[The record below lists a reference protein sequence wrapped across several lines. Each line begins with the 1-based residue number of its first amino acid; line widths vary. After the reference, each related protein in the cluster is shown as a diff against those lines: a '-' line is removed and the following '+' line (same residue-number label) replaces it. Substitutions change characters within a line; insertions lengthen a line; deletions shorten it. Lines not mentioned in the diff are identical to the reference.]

1 MIAFLCGI
9 LAGKTADSAY
19 IDCNGVG
26 FAVGMSANSLSD
38 LPAQGSSVRVF
49 TYMQV
54 REDDVSLF
62 GFTSED
68 ERNAFEKLISV
79 SGIGPKVALAAL
91 SSYRPGNLA
100 DALASEDVTKLSRI
114 PGIGKKTAQRMILE
128 LKGKLASSAL
138 PPAEGLFSPPEEDK
152 EALGKVIED
161 LLALGFA
168 PAEAEL
174 ACKGMPQGLDEGRAL
189 QYALK
194 KIGGA

>member
-1 MIAFLCGI
+1 MIAFLCGV
-9 LAGKTADSAY
+9 LAGKTADTAY

-54 REDDVSLF
+54 REDDISLF

-91 SSYRPGNLA
+91 SSYRPGDLA

-128 LKGKLASSAL
+128 LKGKLASTAL

-161 LLALGFA
+161 LLALEFA

>member
-1 MIAFLCGI
+1 MIAFLCGV

-54 REDDVSLF
+54 REDDISLF

-68 ERNAFEKLISV
+68 ERNAFGKLISV

-91 SSYRPGNLA
+91 SSYRPGDLA

-128 LKGKLASSAL
+128 LKGKLASTAL

>member
-1 MIAFLCGI
+1 MIAFLCGV
-9 LAGKTADSAY
+9 LAGKTADTAY

-54 REDDVSLF
+54 REDDISLF

-91 SSYRPGNLA
+91 SSYRPGDLA

-128 LKGKLASSAL
+128 LKGKLASTAL
-138 PPAEGLFSPPEEDK
+138 PPAEGLFSPPKEDK

>member
-1 MIAFLCGI
+1 MIAFLCGV
-9 LAGKTADSAY
+9 LAGKTADTAY

-54 REDDVSLF
+54 REDDISLF

-91 SSYRPGNLA
+91 SSYRPGDLA

-174 ACKGMPQGLDEGRAL
+174 ACKGMPRGLDVGRAL

>member
-1 MIAFLCGI
+1 MIAFLSGV
-9 LAGKTADSAY
+9 LAGRTADSAY

-38 LPAQGSSVRVF
+38 LPEQGSPVQVF

-54 REDDVSLF
+54 REDDISLF
-62 GFTSED
+62 GFTSMD
-68 ERNAFEKLISV
+68 EREAFEKLVSV

-91 SSYRPGNLA
+91 SSFRPNELA
-100 DALASEDVTKLSRI
+100 DAVAMEDAAAISRI
-114 PGIGKKTAQRMILE
+114 PGIGKKTAQRLILE
-128 LKGKLASSAL
+128 LKGKLAPSSLA
-138 PPAEGLFSPPEEDK
+138 PAEGLFAAPAPDEGF
-152 EALGKVIED
+152 LGKVIED

-174 ACKGMPQGLDEGRAL
+174 ACKGMPDGLDEGRAL

-194 KIGGA
+194 KIGGI

>member
-1 MIAFLCGI
+1 MIAFLCGV
-9 LAGKTADSAY
+9 LAGKTADTAY

-54 REDDVSLF
+54 REDDISLF

-91 SSYRPGNLA
+91 SSYRPGDLA

>member
-1 MIAFLCGI
+1 MIAFLCGV
-9 LAGKTADSAY
+9 LAGKTADTAY

-26 FAVGMSANSLSD
+26 FAVGMAANSLSD

-54 REDDVSLF
+54 REDDISLF

-91 SSYRPGNLA
+91 SSYRPGDLA

>member
-1 MIAFLCGI
+1 MIAFLCGV

-38 LPAQGSSVRVF
+38 LPSQGSSVRVF

-54 REDDVSLF
+54 REDDISLF

-91 SSYRPGNLA
+91 SSYRPGDLA

-128 LKGKLASSAL
+128 LKGKLASTAL

-152 EALGKVIED
+152 EALSKVIED

>member
-1 MIAFLCGI
+1 MIAFLCGV
-9 LAGKTADSAY
+9 LAGKTADTAY

-54 REDDVSLF
+54 REDDISLF

-91 SSYRPGNLA
+91 SSYRPGDLA

-128 LKGKLASSAL
+128 LKGKLASTAL

>member
-1 MIAFLCGI
+1 MIAFLCGV
-9 LAGKTADSAY
+9 LAGKTADTAY
-19 IDCNGVG
+19 IDCNGVD
-26 FAVGMSANSLSD
+26 FAVGMSSNSLSD
-38 LPAQGSSVRVF
+38 LPAQSSSVRVF

-54 REDDVSLF
+54 REDDISLF

-91 SSYRPGNLA
+91 SSYRPGDLA

-174 ACKGMPQGLDEGRAL
+174 ACKGMPRGLDEGRAL

>member
-1 MIAFLCGI
+1 MIAFLCGV
-9 LAGKTADSAY
+9 LAGKTADTAY

-54 REDDVSLF
+54 REDDISLF

-91 SSYRPGNLA
+91 SSYRPGDLA

-152 EALGKVIED
+152 EAWGKVIED

-174 ACKGMPQGLDEGRAL
+174 ACKGMPRGLDEGRAL

>member
-1 MIAFLCGI
+1 MIAFLCGV

-38 LPAQGSSVRVF
+38 LPSQGSSVRVF

-54 REDDVSLF
+54 REDDISLF

-91 SSYRPGNLA
+91 SSYRPGDLA

-128 LKGKLASSAL
+128 LKGKLASTAL
-138 PPAEGLFSPPEEDK
+138 SPAEGLFSPPEEDK